1 MDIDEMMTKLIQQ
14 QFHNLTCKVK
24 RGILTSIIIKVTLA
38 SNEFVV
44 MAFFSGTVIILSLT
58 KFYFILYV

>member
-38 SNEFVV
+38 SNE
-44 MAFFSGTVIILSLT
+44 
-58 KFYFILYV
+58 